1 MSQPPP
7 FSPTDWAAVKALFER
22 ALDLPAPG
30 REAFVRS
37 QGPDPRVLAEVLSL
51 LAHEQDDASP
61 AGAGFLAGPGVK
73 TLLPAPEDEA
83 AMLPPGL
90 RLGAWEVVGPLGAG
104 GMAEVVRARRADGAW
119 EGEAA
124 IKILKRGMDSMAVL
138 QRFAQEQR
146 ALARLHHPHIATLL
160 DAGRALNG
168 LPYFVMELVEGL
180 PIDQA
185 CVGLALPQR
194 LALFLQLA
202 DAVSC
207 AHRQLLVH
215 RDLKPSNVLV
225 NAEGQVKLLDFGI
238 AKALDPTEG
247 VDLDQTAM
255 GQRPF
260 TPTYASPEQVR
271 GDLIGT
277 ATDLYSLGVL
287 LYMMLTGRRPYGRH
301 AHTPQDAMWA
311 VLEESPTRPSTLDDD
326 VADPQWPSLRHQLR
340 GDLDNIL
347 AKALEKPVERRYAS
361 VDALADDLRAHLQGR
376 PVAAH
381 PPSWAYLAS
390 RFMGRHRW
398 GVAAGAVAVAAMVG
412 GTGIAL
418 WQARVADQERA
429 VAQQRFKQV
438 RKLANQLVFKYHD
451 QVENLPGA
459 AKVREALLVDAAT
472 FLDNLHQA
480 ANDDP
485 QLAHELA
492 NTYYRISRLQGVARS
507 VNIGQYEAAETNLDK
522 AIALTR
528 RYVDRPDVPLQTLAE
543 AVNMRT
549 SKGEQWQ
556 RVGHMAR
563 ADDALQEGLPL
574 LQRALARDAKD
585 TWALTSAIA
594 FHGVRARIQGSLMH
608 ASLGRWKAACASA
621 DQARA
626 AAAATLAADPAN
638 IYGPDSLA
646 FAMGE
651 QAQCLLMAGQAE
663 KAEALFAEQ
672 MALCDHNAERWP
684 DDMDFRHQRA
694 TARANRARALAALGR
709 MPQARKWLDQAQ
721 RMGAEA
727 LKLDPA
733 NAAAQ
738 LQRQVMGVISAQ
750 LHVMAGELPEARA
763 DAERALAG
771 LATKPGA
778 PFVDARWRAEALLWA
793 ARAWRPQQP
802 HKAAALAE
810 QAEALMQPQRAND
823 DNATRRWMLALALC
837 EGAQALAAQGNAA
850 QARLVAAEGLALWL
864 APGGGDGPPPVLQP
878 WAAPLWAL
886 AQPG

>member
-1 MSQPPP
+1 MSESPP
-7 FSPTDWAAVKALFER
+7 FSPSDWAAVKALFEQ
-22 ALDLPAPG
+22 ALEWPAAQ
-30 REAFVRS
+30 RQDYVHEHAANAA
-37 QGPDPRVLAEVLSL
+37 VLAEVLSL
-51 LAHEQDDASP
+51 LAHEQGDEGVFLSRP
-61 AGAGFLAGPGVK
+61 AAPAKGP
-73 TLLPAPEDEA
+73 AAQDEA
-83 AMLPPGL
+83 AMLPPGM
-90 RLGAWEVVGPLGAG
+90 RLGAWEVVGPLGSG

-119 EGEAA
+119 DGEAA
-124 IKILKRGMDSMAVL
+124 IKILKRGMDSTAVL

-168 LPYFVMELVEGL
+168 LPYFVMELVEGR
-180 PIDQA
+180 PIDRA
-185 CVGLALPQR
+185 CIGLPLQQR

-225 NAEGQVKLLDFGI
+225 NADGQVKLLDFGI

-247 VDLDQTAM
+247 MDLGQTAM

-260 TPTYASPEQVR
+260 TPNYASPEQVR
-271 GDLIGT
+271 GEPIGT
-277 ATDLYSLGVL
+277 ATDIYSLGVL
-287 LYMMLTGRRPYGRH
+287 LYVMLTGRRPYGRQ
-301 AHTPQDAMWA
+301 AQTPQDAIWA
-311 VLEESPTRPSTLDDD
+311 VLEESPARPSALEDNA
-326 VADPQWPSLRHQLR
+326 ADPQWPQLQRQLR
-340 GDLDNIL
+340 GDLHNIL
-347 AKALEKPVERRYAS
+347 AKALEKPVERRYTS
-361 VDALADDLRAHLQGR
+361 VDALADDVRAHQQGR
-376 PVAAH
+376 PVTAH
-381 PPSWAYLAS
+381 PPGWAYLAS

-398 GVAAGAVAVAAMVG
+398 GVTAGAVAVTALVAA
-412 GTGIAL
+412 TGIAL
-418 WQARVADQERA
+418 WQARVADQERV

-438 RKLANQLVFKYHD
+438 RELANQLVFKYHD
-451 QVENLPGA
+451 QIENLPGA
-459 AKVREALLVDAAT
+459 AKVREALLVDAAA

-485 QLAHELA
+485 QLTHELA

-507 VNIGQYEAAETNLDK
+507 VNIGQYEAAGANLDK

-528 RYVDRPDVPLQTLAE
+528 SYVDRRDLPLQTLAE
-543 AVNMRT
+543 AVNMRI

-556 RVGHMAR
+556 RLGMMAR
-563 ADDALQEGLPL
+563 ADEALQDGLPL
-574 LQRALARDAKD
+574 LQRALARDGKD

-672 MALCDHNAERWP
+672 MTLCDRNAERWP

-727 LKLDPA
+727 LKIDPE

-738 LQRQVMGVISAQ
+738 LQRQVMAVISAQ

-763 DAERALAG
+763 DAERALTG
-771 LATKPGA
+771 LATKPDA
-778 PFVDARWRAEALLWA
+778 PFVEARWRAEALLWA
-793 ARAWRPQQP
+793 ARAWRPRQP
-802 HKAAALAE
+802 NKAATLAE
-810 QAEALMQPQRAND
+810 QAEALMQPQRTND
-823 DNATRRWMLALALC
+823 DNATRRWVLALALC
-837 EGAQALAAQGNAA
+837 ERAQALAAQGDAD
-850 QARLVAAEGLALWL
+850 QARQVAADGLALWL
-864 APGGGDGPPPVLQP
+864 APGGDGPPPLLQP
-878 WAAPLWAL
+878 WATPLRAL
-886 AQPG
+886 AQVD